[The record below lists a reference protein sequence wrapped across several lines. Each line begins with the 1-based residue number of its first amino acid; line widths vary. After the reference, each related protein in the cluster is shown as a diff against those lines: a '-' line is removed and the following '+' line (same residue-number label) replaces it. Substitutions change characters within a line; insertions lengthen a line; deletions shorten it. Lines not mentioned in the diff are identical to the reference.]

1 MATTNPSL
9 NTTTG
14 TSTGGQLCFIC
25 GSQDTDC
32 VEDYYHWKKVK
43 VCRAQCIIGRDL
55 PVCRA
60 GCYWEVGRVVEYDAN
75 SSRHCISFFD
85 GTEWLI
91 VDPTPMATYLHLFK
105 EQNSTETTSKEQK
118 PMPEYQFKTLNMTPS
133 AMTQSTP
140 RQTLPLSPPEQSRP
154 PGSGS
159 LLSVSTRVPTLTRDG
174 TVNKKNI

>member
-43 VCRAQCIIGRDL
+43 VCRAQCIVGRDL

-60 GCYWEVGRVVEYDAN
+60 SCYWEVGRVVEYDAN

-105 EQNSTETTSKEQK
+105 EQNSTETTSREQK

-133 AMTQSTP
+133 LTQSTP
-140 RQTLPLSPPEQSRP
+140 RQTLPLSPPVQNRQS
-154 PGSGS
+154 GSGS
-159 LLSVSTRVPTLTRDG
+159 LMSVSTRVPPFARG
-174 TVNKKNI
+174 VTVNKKNI

>member
-1 MATTNPSL
+1 MATTDPSL
-9 NTTTG
+9 NAT

-25 GSQDTDC
+25 GSRDADC
-32 VEDYYHWKKVK
+32 VELNPRFSTK
-43 VCRAQCIIGRDL
+43 VCRTQCIIGRDI

-60 GCYWEVGRVVEYDAN
+60 NFYWEVGRVVEYDAN

-91 VDPTPMATYLHLFK
+91 VDPTPMATYLQLSK
-105 EQNSTETTSKEQK
+105 EQNSVEAMSKEQQ
-118 PMPEYQFKTLNMTPS
+118 PMLEYQFKTLNMTPS
-133 AMTQSTP
+133 SLTQTTP

-159 LLSVSTRVPTLTRDG
+159 LLSVSTRVPPLTRDG

>member
-1 MATTNPSL
+1 MATTDPSL
-9 NTTTG
+9 NAT

-25 GSQDTDC
+25 GSRDADC
-32 VEDYYHWKKVK
+32 VEDYYHWKRVK
-43 VCRAQCIIGRDL
+43 VCRAQCIIGRDI

-60 GCYWEVGRVVEYDAN
+60 NFYWEVGRVVEYDAN

-91 VDPTPMATYLHLFK
+91 VDPTPMATYLQLSK
-105 EQNSTETTSKEQK
+105 EQNSTETMSKEQQ

-133 AMTQSTP
+133 SLTQTTP

-159 LLSVSTRVPTLTRDG
+159 LLSVSTRVPPLTRDG

>member
-25 GSQDTDC
+25 GSQHTDC

-60 GCYWEVGRVVEYDAN
+60 SCYWEVGRVVEYDAN

-105 EQNSTETTSKEQK
+105 EQNSTETTSREQK

-133 AMTQSTP
+133 SPTQSTP
-140 RQTLPLSPPEQSRP
+140 RQTLPLSPPVQNRQS
-154 PGSGS
+154 GSGS
-159 LLSVSTRVPTLTRDG
+159 LLSVSTRVPPFARG
-174 TVNKKNI
+174 VTVNKKNI